1 MKKNLWIN
9 IGFQAGAL
17 VLALVITTLILI
29 AAGAPPLKA
38 YGSIISGS
46 FGSTKNLV
54 AVLITWSPLL
64 LTTAGVLIT
73 FAAGL
78 WNIGVEGQMVLGAIF
93 ATWML
98 RLLQDTSLPPALII
112 FLGILFGMVG
122 GALWAAM
129 AGALKTFGGVNEIF
143 GGLGLN
149 FVATALT
156 IYLVFGPWKRPGVGS
171 MSGTQPFD
179 EKLWLPT
186 LPGTGLSPWGLGIS
200 ILVVVVVFLL
210 LRGTYFGL
218 RLKAVGKNMKSAYLL
233 GIPTWQYSIFSFLL
247 CGAFAGLAGAIQV
260 MAVYHRLLPNIS
272 NGYGFLGLLVAML
285 INYQAIWVIPIA
297 FFFAALNV
305 GSVQLQIVYKMDS
318 SFAGVLQ
325 DLLVLLVLLG
335 QGLRERVLKK
345 V

>member
-1 MKKNLWIN
+1 MKKTTWQN
-9 IGFQAGAL
+9 IEFQVGAL
-17 VLALVITTLILI
+17 VMSLLITTLILI

-38 YGSIISGS
+38 YGSILNGA
-46 FGSTKNLV
+46 FGSSSNVVT
-54 AVLITWSPLL
+54 VLITWSPLL
-64 LTTAGVLIT
+64 LTTAGVLVT

-98 RLLQDTSLPPALII
+98 RLLQDTGMSPALII
-112 FLGILFGMVG
+112 LLGILWGVVG
-122 GALWAAM
+122 GALWAGL

-186 LPGTGLSPWGLGIS
+186 LPHTGLSPLALGLS
-200 ILVVVVVFLL
+200 ILAVVAVYFL

-218 RLKAVGKNMKSAYLL
+218 RLKAVGKNMKAAFLL
-233 GIPTWQYSIFSFLL
+233 GVPTWQYSMFSFLL
-247 CGAFAGLAGAIQV
+247 CGALTGLAGAIQV

-285 INYQAIWVIPIA
+285 INYQAVWVIPIA
-297 FFFAALNV
+297 LFFAALNV

-325 DLLVLLVLLG
+325 DLLVLFVLLG
-335 QGLRERVLKK
+335 QGMRQRFMRKA
-345 V
+345 

>member
-1 MKKNLWIN
+1 MKKSLWIN

-17 VLALVITTLILI
+17 VLSLLITTLILV

-38 YGSIISGS
+38 YGSIMSGA
-46 FGSTKNLV
+46 FGSSHSMMT
-54 AVLITWSPLL
+54 VLITWSPLL

-78 WNIGVEGQMVLGAIF
+78 WNIGVEGQMVLGSIF

-98 RLLQDTSLPPALII
+98 RLLQDTSVPPALII
-112 FLGILFGMVG
+112 ISGILFGMIG
-122 GALWAAM
+122 GALWAAL

-186 LPGTGLSPWGLGIS
+186 ISNTGLSPWALGIS
-200 ILVVVVVFLL
+200 IAVVVIVYLL

-218 RLKAVGKNMKSAYLL
+218 RLKAVGKNMKAAFLL
-233 GIPTWQYSIFSFLL
+233 GVPTWQYSMFSFLL
-247 CGAFAGLAGAIQV
+247 CGAFVGLAGAIQV
-260 MAVYHRLLPNIS
+260 VAVYHRLLPNIS

-335 QGLRERVLKK
+335 QGVRERFLKK

>member
-1 MKKNLWIN
+1 MKTNRWVNLQ
-9 IGFQAGAL
+9 FQVGAL
-17 VLALVITTLILI
+17 LLSLLITTLILV
-29 AAGAPPLKA
+29 AAGAPPFKA
-38 YGSIISGS
+38 YGSILNGA
-46 FGSTKNLV
+46 FGSSRNV
-54 AVLITWSPLL
+54 VSVLITWSPLL

-78 WNIGVEGQMVLGAIF
+78 WNIGVEGQMTLGAIF
-93 ATWML
+93 ATWGL
-98 RLLQDTSLPPALII
+98 RLLQDTNLPPGLILI
-112 FLGILFGMVG
+112 VGILFGIMG
-122 GALWAAM
+122 GAIWAAL

-179 EKLWLPT
+179 EKLWLPMV
-186 LPGTGLSPWGLGIS
+186 GNTGLSLWGLGIS
-200 ILVVVVVFLL
+200 IVAVILVYLL

-218 RLKAVGKNMKSAYLL
+218 RLKAVGRNMKAAFLM
-233 GIPTWQYSIFSFLL
+233 GVPTWQYSMFAFLA
-247 CGAFAGLAGAIQV
+247 CGALAGLAGAIQV
-260 MAVYHRLLPNIS
+260 LAVYHRLLPNIS

-285 INYQAIWVIPIA
+285 INFQAIWVLPIA

-305 GSVQLQIVYKMDS
+305 GSVQLQIIYKMDS

-325 DLLVLLVLLG
+325 DLLVLFVLLG
-335 QGLRERVLKK
+335 QGVRQRLLKRA
-345 V
+345 

>member
-1 MKKNLWIN
+1 MKKNIWIN
-9 IGFQAGAL
+9 VGFQVGAL
-17 VLALVITTLILI
+17 VVALLITTLILI
-29 AAGAPPLKA
+29 AAGAPPLQA
-38 YGSIISGS
+38 YGSILSGA
-46 FGSTKNLV
+46 FGSKNNLI
-54 AVLITWSPLL
+54 AILITWSPLL

-78 WNIGVEGQMVLGAIF
+78 WNIGVEGQMVLGSIF

-98 RLLQDTSLPPALII
+98 RLLQDTNVPPTVII
-112 FLGILFGMVG
+112 ILGILFGMIG
-122 GALWAAM
+122 GALWAGL

-186 LPGTGLSPWGLGIS
+186 ISNTGLSPWALGIS
-200 ILVVVVVFLL
+200 IAVVIIVYLL

-218 RLKAVGKNMKSAYLL
+218 RLKAVGKNMKAAYLL
-233 GIPTWQYSIFSFLL
+233 GVPTWQYSMFAFLL
-247 CGAFAGLAGAIQV
+247 CGAFVGLAGAIQV

-297 FFFAALNV
+297 FFFVALNV
-305 GSVQLQIVYKMDS
+305 GSIQLQIVYKMDS

-325 DLLVLLVLLG
+325 DLLVLFVLLG
-335 QGLRERVLKK
+335 QGVRERFLKK
-345 V
+345 A

>member
-1 MKKNLWIN
+1 MKTNRWANLE
-9 IGFQAGAL
+9 FQVGAL
-17 VLALVITTLILI
+17 VLSLLITTLILA
-29 AAGAPPLKA
+29 AAGAPPFKA
-38 YGSIISGS
+38 YGSILNGA
-46 FGSTKNLV
+46 FGSSNNV
-54 AVLITWSPLL
+54 VSVLITWSPLL

-93 ATWML
+93 TTWML
-98 RLLQDTSLPPALII
+98 RLLQDTATPPALIMI
-112 FLGILFGMVG
+112 LGMLFGIVG
-122 GALWAAM
+122 GAIWAAL

-179 EKLWLPT
+179 ERLWLPMV
-186 LPGTGLSPWGLGIS
+186 GNTGLSLWGLGIS
-200 ILVVVVVFLL
+200 ILAVIFVYLL

-218 RLKAVGKNMKSAYLL
+218 RLKAVGKNMKAAFLM
-233 GIPTWQYSIFSFLL
+233 GVPTWQYSMFSFLA
-247 CGAFAGLAGAIQV
+247 CGALAGLAGGIQV
-260 MAVYHRLLPNIS
+260 LAVYHRLLPNIS

-285 INYQAIWVIPIA
+285 INYQAIWVLSIA

-305 GSVQLQIVYKMDS
+305 GSVQLQIIYKMDS

-325 DLLVLLVLLG
+325 DLLVLFVLLG
-335 QGLRERVLKK
+335 QGVRQRLLKRA
-345 V
+345 

>member
-9 IGFQAGAL
+9 IGFQIGAL
-17 VLALVITTLILI
+17 VLSLVITTLILI

-38 YGSIISGS
+38 YGSILSGS
-46 FGSTKNLV
+46 FGSSKNLV
-54 AVLITWSPLL
+54 TVLITWSPLL

-112 FLGILFGMVG
+112 FLGILFGMFG
-122 GALWAAM
+122 GALWAAL

-200 ILVVVVVFLL
+200 ILVVVVVYLL

-218 RLKAVGKNMKSAYLL
+218 RLKAVGKNMKAAYLL
-233 GIPTWQYSIFSFLL
+233 GVPTWQYSMFSFLL
-247 CGAFAGLAGAIQV
+247 CGAFTGLAGAIQV
-260 MAVYHRLLPNIS
+260 TAVYHRLLPNIS

-305 GSVQLQIVYKMDS
+305 GSVQLQIIYKMDS

-325 DLLVLLVLLG
+325 DLLVLMVLLG
-335 QGLRERVLKK
+335 QGVRERFLRK

>member
-1 MKKNLWIN
+1 MKTNRWVNLE
-9 IGFQAGAL
+9 FQVGAL
-17 VLALVITTLILI
+17 LLALAITTLILV
-29 AAGAPPLKA
+29 AAGAPPIQA
-38 YGSIISGS
+38 YGSILSGA
-46 FGSTKNLV
+46 FGSSQRVV
-54 AVLITWSPLL
+54 AVLITLSPLL

-78 WNIGVEGQMVLGAIF
+78 WNIGVEGQMTLGAIF

-98 RLLQDTSLPPALII
+98 RTLQDTSLPPTLII
-112 FLGILFGMVG
+112 ILGILWGIVG
-122 GALWAAM
+122 GAFWASL

-149 FVATALT
+149 FVSTALT

-186 LPGTGLSPWGLGIS
+186 ISNTGLSPWAVGIA
-200 ILVVVVVFLL
+200 IVAVIIVYFL
-210 LRGTYFGL
+210 LRGTYIGL
-218 RLKAVGKNMKSAYLL
+218 RLKAVGKNMRAAFLM
-233 GIPTWQYSIFSFLL
+233 GVRTWQYSMFAFLL
-247 CGAFAGLAGAIQV
+247 CGAFAGLAGAVQV
-260 MAVYHRLLPNIS
+260 TAVYHRLLPNIS

-305 GSVQLQIVYKMDS
+305 GTVQLQIVYKMDS

-325 DLLVLLVLLG
+325 DLLVLFVLLG
-335 QGLRERVLKK
+335 QGVRQRLLRKA
-345 V
+345 

>member
-1 MKKNLWIN
+1 MKTTRWTNL
-9 IGFQAGAL
+9 GFQVGAL
-17 VLALVITTLILI
+17 VVALAITTLILV
-29 AAGAPPLKA
+29 AAGAPPFQA
-38 YGSIISGS
+38 YGSMVKGA
-46 FGSTKNLV
+46 FGSQNNVV

-98 RLLQDTSLPPALII
+98 RLLQDTSLPPALIMI
-112 FLGILFGMVG
+112 LGILFGVVG
-122 GALWAAM
+122 GALWAGL

-186 LPGTGLSPWGLGIS
+186 VSNTGLSPWAVGLS
-200 ILVVVVVFLL
+200 ILAVVVIYLL

-218 RLKAVGKNMKSAYLL
+218 RLKAIGKSIKAAFLM
-233 GIPTWQYSIFSFLL
+233 GIPTWQYSMFAFLL
-247 CGAFAGLAGAIQV
+247 CGAFAGLAGGIQV
-260 MAVYHRLLPNIS
+260 LAVYHRLLPNIS

-325 DLLVLLVLLG
+325 DLLVLFVLLG
-335 QGLRERVLKK
+335 QGVRQRVLKK
-345 V
+345 A